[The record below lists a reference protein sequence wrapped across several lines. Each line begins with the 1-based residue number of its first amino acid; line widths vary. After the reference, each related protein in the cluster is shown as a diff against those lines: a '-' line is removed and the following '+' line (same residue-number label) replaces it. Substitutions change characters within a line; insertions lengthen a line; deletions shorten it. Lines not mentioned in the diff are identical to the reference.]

1 MVYGN
6 VSGKNVNC
14 GDPAAEVVAERAD
27 PPGHVVAGC
36 QTTPLQHS
44 DVSAAEN
51 ISWSWE
57 KLLSAGSTL
66 AAVAPLPSLLLQW
79 SHTDQCPGGSWVQLS
94 AEMNPE
100 QLPSLGTGTGSDKPR
115 QLGTGALACQK
126 LLLGIALSLETN
138 AELLWQAGSGLGP

>member
-6 VSGKNVNC
+6 ANEKNVNC
-14 GDPAAEVVAERAD
+14 GDPATEVMAERED

-36 QTTPLQHS
+36 QTIPLQHS

-66 AAVAPLPSLLLQW
+66 ASVAPLLPLPSLLQQW
-79 SHTDQCPGGSWVQLS
+79 SHTDQSPAGAGWW
-94 AEMNPE
+94 
-100 QLPSLGTGTGSDKPR
+100 
-115 QLGTGALACQK
+115 QLGPAVCRDE
-126 LLLGIALSLETN
+126 S
-138 AELLWQAGSGLGP
+138 